1 MNERFLTRYA
11 VILRLI
17 SNKEKGEEILL
28 QRRQNTGYMDG
39 FYDLSASC
47 HVEKNEQMTT
57 SLIRETK

>member
-1 MNERFLTRYA
+1 M
-11 VILRLI
+11 LI
-17 SNKEKGEEILL
+17 RNSEKGEEILL